1 MHSCAAASFA
11 AISSFVCCGTFFA
24 AAGSLTGSQAQV
36 EDPPVN
42 QQTCL
47 GSQCFHHLFGGCLLV
62 LGEQLCICSK
72 RLWRYLGLMMK
83 AVIVGN
89 GIPVSVGM
97 TLFLISMKT

>member
-24 AAGSLTGSQAQV
+24 AAGSLTGSQPQA

-47 GSQCFHHLFGGCLLV
+47 GSQCFHHLFGGFAGWENNFALAD
-62 LGEQLCICSK
+62 K
-72 RLWRYLGLMMK
+72 RHLRYLGLRMK

-97 TLFLISMKT
+97 TLFLILMKT